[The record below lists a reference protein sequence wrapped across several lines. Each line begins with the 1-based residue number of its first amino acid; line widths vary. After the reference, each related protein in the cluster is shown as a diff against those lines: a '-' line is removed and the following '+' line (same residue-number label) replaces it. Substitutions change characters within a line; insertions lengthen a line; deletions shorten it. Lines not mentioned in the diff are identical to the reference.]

1 MLRFLFPRL
10 TADEQ
15 RGRALFEAAVA
26 EARRPLWYSE
36 VGVPDTLDGRFS
48 VLATVTAL
56 ATVRLERGDRRAQD
70 ASVGLAERFIESMD
84 VEHRQL
90 GYGDPTIG
98 KIVRKLTGSLARR
111 VERFR
116 LATKGEATWADAV
129 ESSLKD
135 LHDAGQLKSEAAV
148 VQVRRLWERLEGR
161 SDEQL
166 IEGEWR

>member
-10 TADEQ
+10 TSDAE
-15 RGRALFEAAVA
+15 RGRPTFEAAVA
-26 EARRPLWYSE
+26 ESRRSVWYSE
-36 VGVPDTLDGRFS
+36 LGVPDTLDGRFS

-56 ATVRLERGDRRAQD
+56 ATVRLERGGRQAQD
-70 ASVGLAERFIESMD
+70 ATVGLAERFIESMD

-116 LATKGEATWADAV
+116 DAGDHEAKWALAV
-129 ESSLKD
+129 RSSLNGIEQVDTVKE
-135 LHDAGQLKSEAAV
+135 EAATDE
-148 VQVRRLWERLEGR
+148 VRRLWLRLQGLR
-161 SDEQL
+161 DEQI
-166 IEGEWR
+166 IEGQWA